1 MKMSMSLLV
10 FLRNETIGT
19 QINADF
25 EDSNKE
31 KISPAFTYANLCLF
45 KQRDYYNFP
54 ST

>member
-10 FLRNETIGT
+10 FLRNEKIGT

-31 KISPAFTYANLCLF
+31 KFFSAFT
-45 KQRDYYNFP
+45 
-54 ST
+54 